1 MHNFEY
7 YHFDTTNQWQATFQ
21 QLFNHNNDHPFSLT
35 FNLPTQ
41 INKVKKI
48 YLKSIELPVGFTNI
62 RAENNSNTL
71 TINVNDI
78 ECTIILT
85 PNNYTITSLINA
97 INKAI
102 KDTNI
107 YIDVYASLLPVFSII
122 GNKISV
128 ICNVDYVNNVSANIK
143 FSVNTTLSLSLIHI

>member
-1 MHNFEY
+1 MHTLEQYN
-7 YHFDTTNQWQATFQ
+7 FDTTGCWNPTFQ
-21 QLFNHNNDHPFSLT
+21 QLFTNSNDHPFSLT

-62 RAENNSNTL
+62 RSENNSNTL
-71 TINVNDI
+71 TINVNGI

-85 PNNYTITSLINA
+85 PNNYTINSLINA

-102 KDTNI
+102 IDSNI
-107 YIDVYASLLPVFSII
+107 YILIQILFIYLLLV
-122 GNKISV
+122 
-128 ICNVDYVNNVSANIK
+128 
-143 FSVNTTLSLSLIHI
+143 

>member
-1 MHNFEY
+1 MHNLEFL
-7 YHFDTTNQWQATFQ
+7 HFDTTNQWQATFQ

-85 PNNYTITSLINA
+85 PNNYTIA
-97 INKAI
+97 QFE
-102 KDTNI
+102 
-107 YIDVYASLLPVFSII
+107 YA
-122 GNKISV
+122 
-128 ICNVDYVNNVSANIK
+128 
-143 FSVNTTLSLSLIHI
+143 